1 MILAR
6 SACFSLEKLGGTA
19 AEWED
24 AAAYHDG
31 DPAAGVAPRCVVV
44 DGATEAYDAIRWVE
58 HLVSSFVADT
68 GPDLT
73 LEGLRTWFE
82 QVQRLWV
89 AEAPARFATVIEEH
103 KFYTEGSFATFLGC
117 RLTGLDGPGAR
128 WEAAALG
135 DTVLFHIR
143 AGRLL
148 THFPPIGVDGF
159 GLSPDG
165 IGTRPE
171 ALGPMLRDLKLSSGE
186 VRAGDVLFVA
196 TDALAQWLLLETER
210 DETSL
215 WAALVA
221 LDHDAAFAAIVAD
234 QRAAG
239 RLHND
244 DVTLLRV
251 RLVTVEPGALVV
263 CL

>member
-1 MILAR
+1 MILAC
-6 SACFSLEKLGGTA
+6 STCFALEKQGSAPL
-19 AEWED
+19 EWED

-31 DPAAGVAPRCVVV
+31 DPAAGVEPRFVVV

-58 HLVSSFVADT
+58 HLVASFVAHT
-68 GPDLT
+68 GPAITHDAL
-73 LEGLRTWFE
+73 GVWFE
-82 QVQRLWV
+82 QVQRLWA
-89 AEAPARFATVIEEH
+89 AEAPARFATVIERH
-103 KFYTEGSFATFLGC
+103 KFLTEGSFATFLGC
-117 RLTGLDGPGAR
+117 RLADLDGPGAR

-143 AGRLL
+143 DGRLL
-148 THFPPIGVDGF
+148 SHFPPIGVDEF
-159 GLSPDG
+159 GLSPAG
-165 IGTRPE
+165 VGTRPE
-171 ALGPMLRDLKLSSGE
+171 ALDPMLRDLELGAGE

-196 TDALAQWLLLETER
+196 TDALAQWLLVEAAR
-210 DETSL
+210 DESSL
-215 WAALVA
+215 WWALAA

-251 RLVTVEPGALVV
+251 RLLTEAPGDLVM

>member
-6 SACFSLEKLGGTA
+6 SVCFWLEKLGSA
-19 AEWED
+19 ATEWED
-24 AAAYHDG
+24 AAAYQDG
-31 DPAAGVAPRCVVV
+31 DPAAGVTPRYVVA

-58 HLVSSFVADT
+58 YLAGSFIADT

-73 LEGLRTWFE
+73 PAGLRAWFE
-82 QVQRLWV
+82 QLQRRW
-89 AEAPARFATVIEEH
+89 AAGAPTRFATVIEEH
-103 KFYTEGSFATFLGC
+103 KFHVEGSFATFLGC
-117 RLTGLDGPGAR
+117 RLAGLDGPRAR

-159 GLSPDG
+159 GISPNG
-165 IGTRPE
+165 VSTRPV
-171 ALGPMLRDLKLSSGE
+171 ALDPMVRDVELASGGIQ
-186 VRAGDVLFVA
+186 AGDVLFIA
-196 TDALAQWLLLETER
+196 TDAMAHWLLREVAR

-215 WAALVA
+215 WAALA
-221 LDHDAAFAAIVAD
+221 GLDDDEAFAAIIAD

-239 RLHND
+239 RMHND

-251 RLVTVEPGALVV
+251 RLVTAEPDTLVV
-263 CL
+263 TL

>member
-6 SACFSLEKLGGTA
+6 STCFALEKQGSA
-19 AEWED
+19 ALEWED
-24 AAAYHDG
+24 AAAYDDG
-31 DPAAGVAPRCVVV
+31 DPAAGTVPRYVVV

-58 HLVSSFVADT
+58 HLVGSFVARP
-68 GPDLT
+68 GPVLT
-73 LEGLRTWFE
+73 PDGLGAWFE

-89 AEAPARFATVIEEH
+89 AEAPTRFATVIEEH
-103 KFYTEGSFATFLGC
+103 KFRAEGSFATFLGC
-117 RLTGLDGPGAR
+117 RLADLDGPRAR

-148 THFPPIGVDGF
+148 THFPPIGVDEF

-165 IGTRPE
+165 ISTHPR
-171 ALGPMLRDLKLSSGE
+171 ALGPMVRGLGLAAGE
-186 VRAGDVLFVA
+186 VRAGDVLFIA
-196 TDALAQWLLLETER
+196 TDALAAWLLAQAAH
-210 DETSL
+210 DE
-215 WAALVA
+215 AALWPVLVELA
-221 LDHDAAFAAIVAD
+221 HDATFAALVAD
-234 QRAAG
+234 QRATG

-251 RLVTVEPGALVV
+251 RLVTDEPADLVV
-263 CL
+263 NL

>member
-6 SACFSLEKLGGTA
+6 SACFWLEKLGSA
-19 AEWED
+19 APEWED
-24 AAAYHDG
+24 AAACHDG
-31 DPAAGVAPRCVVV
+31 DPAAGVAPRYVVV
-44 DGATEAYDAIRWVE
+44 DGATEAYDAIRWVAQ
-58 HLVSSFVADT
+58 LVGSFVADT

-73 LEGLRTWFE
+73 PDGLCAWFE

-103 KFYTEGSFATFLGC
+103 KFHTQGSFATFLGC
-117 RLTGLDGPGAR
+117 RLTGLDGPRAR

-135 DTVLFHIR
+135 DTVLFHVR

-148 THFPPIGVDGF
+148 THFPPIDVDDF

-171 ALGPMLRDLKLSSGE
+171 ALGPMLRALELASGE
-186 VRAGDVLFVA
+186 VRAGDVLFIA
-196 TDALAQWLLLETER
+196 TDALAQWLLLETGR
-210 DETSL
+210 DEASL
-215 WAALVA
+215 WAALA
-221 LDHDAAFAAIVAD
+221 GLDHDAAFAAIVAD

-239 RLHND
+239 RMRND

-251 RLVTVEPGALVV
+251 QLATTEPGALVV
-263 CL
+263 PL

>member
-6 SACFSLEKLGGTA
+6 SVCFWLEKLGSVAT
-19 AEWED
+19 EWED

-31 DPAAGVAPRCVVV
+31 DPAAGVAPRYVVV

-58 HLVSSFVADT
+58 HLAGSFVADT

-73 LEGLRTWFE
+73 PTGLRTWFE
-82 QVQRLWV
+82 QVQRLWA

-103 KFYTEGSFATFLGC
+103 KFHAEGSFATFLGC
-117 RLTGLDGPGAR
+117 RLTGLDGPHAR

-135 DTVLFHIR
+135 DTVLFHVR

-148 THFPPIGVDGF
+148 LHFPPIGVDGF

-165 IGTRPE
+165 IGTRPA
-171 ALGPMLRDLKLSSGE
+171 ALGPMLRGLELASGE
-186 VRAGDVLFVA
+186 VRAGDVLFIA
-196 TDALAQWLLLETER
+196 TDALAHWLLLEAAR
-210 DETSL
+210 DEASL
-215 WAALVA
+215 WAALA
-221 LDHDAAFAAIVAD
+221 GLDHDAAFAAIVAD

-239 RLHND
+239 RMHND

-251 RLVTVEPGALVV
+251 RLVTAEPGALVV
-263 CL
+263 SL

>member
-6 SACFSLEKLGGTA
+6 SVCFSLEKLGGTA

-31 DPAAGVAPRCVVV
+31 DPAADVEPRCVVV

-58 HLVSSFVADT
+58 HLVSSFVADS

-73 LEGLRTWFE
+73 PDGLRAWFE

-89 AEAPARFATVIEEH
+89 AGAPARFATVIEEH
-103 KFYTEGSFATFLGC
+103 KFHTQGSFATFLGC
-117 RLTGLDGPGAR
+117 RLAGLDGPGAR

-135 DTVLFHIR
+135 DTVLFHVR

-148 THFPPIGVDGF
+148 THFPRIGVDDF

-171 ALGPMLRDLKLSSGE
+171 LLGPMLEGLELASGE
-186 VRAGDVLFVA
+186 VQAGDVLFVA
-196 TDALAQWLLLETER
+196 TDALAHWLLLETGRGEGA
-210 DETSL
+210 L
-215 WAALVA
+215 WAALTDI
-221 LDHDAAFAAIVAD
+221 DHNAVFAAIVAD
-234 QRAAG
+234 HRAAG
-239 RLHND
+239 RMRND

-251 RLVTVEPGALVV
+251 RLVTAEPGALVMG
-263 CL
+263 L

>member
-1 MILAR
+1 MIFVR
-6 SACFSLEKLGGTA
+6 SVCFSLEKLGGTA

-31 DPAAGVAPRCVVV
+31 DPAADVAPRCVVV
-44 DGATEAYDAIRWVE
+44 DGATEAYDAIRWAE

-73 LEGLRTWFE
+73 REGLRAWFE
-82 QVQRLWV
+82 QAQRLWV
-89 AEAPARFATVIEEH
+89 AGAPARFATVIEEH
-103 KFYTEGSFATFLGC
+103 KFRTQGSFATFLGC
-117 RLTGLDGPGAR
+117 RLAGLDGHHAR

-135 DTVLFHIR
+135 DTVLFHVR

-148 THFPPIGVDGF
+148 THFPPIGVDDF

-171 ALGPMLRDLKLSSGE
+171 VLGPMLEGLELSSGE
-186 VRAGDVLFVA
+186 VQAGDVLFVA
-196 TDALAQWLLLETER
+196 TDALAHWLLLEAER
-210 DETSL
+210 DEVPL
-215 WAALVA
+215 WAALTD
-221 LDHDAAFAAIVAD
+221 LDHNAAFAAIVAD
-234 QRAAG
+234 HRAAG
-239 RLHND
+239 RMRND

-251 RLVTVEPGALVV
+251 RLVTAEPGALVV